1 MKMFRLSTILV
12 GLFLV
17 GIVPL
22 HAGLVITFDEFGNAG
37 YSVNPGAVVSLA
49 PGLWETF
56 PNSGVA
62 GKVLVYNLAPAF
74 AAVHATATFFGDVAI
89 AGFGG
94 GISDALRF
102 TNADGATTGTEAP
115 LMIFY
120 SFDNGGA
127 PADVGNIS
135 TAFLHTQTPAATEN
149 ASGAF
154 SYDSGGGQGGGV
166 IYQGQSDVPEP
177 TSISLFLLGLGA
189 LGFCGFRSKTITK

>member
-1 MKMFRLSTILV
+1 
-12 GLFLV
+12 LFLV

-22 HAGLVITFDEFGNAG
+22 HAGLVITFNEFGNAS
-37 YSVNPGAVVSLA
+37 YSFNGGASVLLPAGVTELDPTGGVS
-49 PGLWETF
+49 G
-56 PNSGVA
+56 N
-62 GKVLVYNLAPAF
+62 VLCYDLTSAF
-74 AAVHATATFFGDVAI
+74 AAAGAPVTFFGDVPI

-102 TNADGATTGTEAP
+102 INGATSGPEKP

-135 TAFLHTQTPAATEN
+135 TAFLHPQTPLATEN
-149 ASGAF
+149 AAGAF
-154 SYDSGGGQGGGV
+154 SYDSSSGLGGGV

-189 LGFCGFRSKTITK
+189 LGFCGYRRKTITK